1 MRIPLLLAFVGLMA
15 ACAVPAEPEAPE
27 PAAAPEP
34 PPPPALE
41 PPRKLRA
48 VTERIRS
55 GDTLAGALVALGV
68 EGGTA
73 QAMVSAFAEVFNV
86 RHVRPGD
93 TIRVLFEEE
102 RDADTP
108 FLLEYRR
115 GPVEEILVRREA
127 EGWIASHREF
137 EIQTEKVLVTGV
149 LDSSLSEAV
158 VAAGER
164 ADLALAFADVLAWD
178 VDFYL
183 DPRRG
188 DEFQILVEKRTHQGR
203 IIGYGEILAAE
214 YRGEVTGKRRVFLYP
229 NPETGRPEYYA
240 QDGSSAQR
248 TFLKSPLKFSRI
260 SSGFGGRMHPILK
273 YYRQHRGVDYAAPT
287 GTPVWAIG
295 DGVVTRAGWGGA
307 CGNMVR
313 LRHSNGYETVY
324 CHFSRIA
331 PGVRVGKRVAQ
342 KEVIGYVGAT
352 GRATGPHL
360 HFEVLRGGH
369 HLNPLTLKLPPAEPL
384 PESELPAFQQAI
396 ARWVD
401 ALDDG
406 NLFASAQDEPGSN
419 EASEDAG

>member
-1 MRIPLLLAFVGLMA
+1 MRIPLLVALGLVA
-15 ACAVPAEPEAPE
+15 ACAVAPEPEPPE

-34 PPPPALE
+34 AGPPALD
-41 PPRKLRA
+41 PPRQLRA
-48 VTERIRS
+48 VSERIRW
-55 GDTLAGALVALGV
+55 GDTLAGALVSLGV

-73 QAMVSAFAEVFNV
+73 QAMVSAFGEAFNV
-86 RHVRPGD
+86 RHIRPGD
-93 TIRVLFEEE
+93 TIRVIFEEDAGVE
-102 RDADTP
+102 RPT
-108 FLLEYRR
+108 LLEYRR
-115 GPVEEILVRREA
+115 GPVEEIIVRREGEA
-127 EGWIASHREF
+127 WTASQREF
-137 EIQTEKVLVTGV
+137 DIRSETVLVSGT
-149 LDSSLSEAV
+149 LESSLSEAV
-158 VAAGER
+158 VDAGEQSG
-164 ADLALAFADVLAWD
+164 LALAFADVLAWD

-188 DEFQILVEKRTHQGR
+188 DTFQILVEKRTHQGR
-203 IIGYGEILAAE
+203 TIGYGDILAAE
-214 YRGEVTGKRRVFLYP
+214 YHGQVTGRRRVFLYE
-229 NPETGRPEYYA
+229 NPENGRPEYYA

-248 TFLKSPLKFSRI
+248 TFLKSPLKFARI

-295 DGVVTRAGWGGA
+295 DGVVTRAGWAGA

-360 HFEVLRGGH
+360 HFEVLRGGS

-384 PESELPAFQQAI
+384 PAEELPAFQEAI
-396 ARWVD
+396 ALWVES
-401 ALDDG
+401 LDG
-406 NLFASAQDEPGSN
+406 RAYASAEGEP
-419 EASEDAG
+419 EPLEPTEDAG